1 MKRPDN
7 HSSSKVAEELRL
19 INVRHHG
26 SSRETSMVDERLV
39 EPLRLRVEFEDWRRG
54 PWRDMAAAAA
64 AAAAVLLAGW
74 LVVARA
80 RKCSEFRPTFTAR
93 WGLQPLSRRHSQ
105 QRLSQPFAPTNADDC
120 DKRVGRRQA
129 RAHAC

>member
-1 MKRPDN
+1 MKRPES

-39 EPLRLRVEFEDWRRG
+39 EPLRLRVEFEDWRR

-64 AAAAVLLAGW
+64 AAATIGRLVGGGSSTKMRANSAQLSLLNGDFTTLGCVGTAQHAEEAVAI
-74 LVVARA
+74 RA
-80 RKCSEFRPTFTAR
+80 NKC
-93 WGLQPLSRRHSQ
+93 RR
-105 QRLSQPFAPTNADDC
+105 L
-120 DKRVGRRQA
+120 
-129 RAHAC
+129 

>member
-54 PWRDMAAAAA
+54 PWRDMAVCCCCCIIGRLVGGGSSTKMRANSAQLS
-64 AAAAVLLAGW
+64 LLNGDFQHPCR
-74 LVVARA
+74 VG
-80 RKCSEFRPTFTAR
+80 TA
-93 WGLQPLSRRHSQ
+93 Q